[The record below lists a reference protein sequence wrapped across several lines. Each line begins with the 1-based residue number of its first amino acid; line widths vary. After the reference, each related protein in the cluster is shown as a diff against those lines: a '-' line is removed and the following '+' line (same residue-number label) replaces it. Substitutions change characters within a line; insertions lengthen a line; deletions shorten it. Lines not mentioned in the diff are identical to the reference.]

1 MIELKQSVRKLKPYF
16 VNQIPYQAKL
26 DANETKNYLLDEKL
40 IIDNFQANIYPDS
53 DATQLRNNMASF
65 YGCKVDNIMVGNG
78 SSEMINTVINGF
90 CEIGDKVLSF
100 NPSFSMYSVYCDLAG
115 AEYVGMPLNEDFS
128 TDAERIIKEV
138 SAVAPKIV
146 LLCNPNNPT
155 GYYLEK
161 SEVIKIL
168 DSIKNSVVILDEAYI
183 DFGGESC
190 VDLINQYENL
200 IVMRT
205 LSKAF
210 GLAALRVGCLITNEK
225 MLQQLWSI
233 KSPYNVNALSQWVA
247 NKAFEKVDQ
256 VQSFVKKVADD
267 RDVLAEE
274 LKSMGLQVYP
284 SKTNYI
290 YFQSERDDLF
300 EKLCDRGV
308 LIRKMVNESGN
319 FYRISIGNKEE
330 NDLFIKALEDI
341 L

>member
-1 MIELKQSVRKLKPYF
+1 
-16 VNQIPYQAKL
+16 
-26 DANETKNYLLDEKL
+26 
-40 IIDNFQANIYPDS
+40 
-53 DATQLRNNMASF
+53 
-65 YGCKVDNIMVGNG
+65 MVGNG
-78 SSEMINTVINGF
+78 SNDMINTVINGF
-90 CEIGDKVLSF
+90 CEIGDKVMSF

-128 TDAERIIKEV
+128 TDADCIIKEV
-138 SAVAPKIV
+138 STVAPKIV

-168 DSIKNSVVILDEAYI
+168 DGIKDSVVILDEAYI

-190 VDLINQYENL
+190 VELINQYENL

-225 MLQQLWSI
+225 MLQQLWCI

-247 NKAFEKVDQ
+247 NKAFEKVNQ
-256 VQSFVKKVADD
+256 VQSFVKKVSEA

-284 SKTNYI
+284 SKANYI
-290 YFQSERDDLF
+290 YFKSERDDLF

-319 FYRISIGNKEE
+319 FYRISIGDDEE
-330 NDLFIKALEDI
+330 NNLFIKALEEI